1 MYNIMLR
8 CVHKA
13 TVAVENQEVLDIS
26 PCAPECMSMCLHT
39 CSVAYPACMC
49 LLIFSTILSKAIL
62 TLRKMQQG
70 IVINV
75 KTSCEVPII
84 HVRF

>member
-26 PCAPECMSMCLHT
+26 PCAPERLSMCLHA
-39 CSVAYPACMC
+39 CSVAYPACNM
-49 LLIFSTILSKAIL
+49 
-62 TLRKMQQG
+62 
-70 IVINV
+70 
-75 KTSCEVPII
+75 
-84 HVRF
+84 HVSFDFLYKFI